1 MPVAQSALHEF
12 HRARGARMETRGAWE
27 IPAQYGRVEAEL
39 DAARSAVAV
48 GERCGVG
55 VFDLVGA
62 GIPEL
67 AGHLA
72 VTGVPVGAAAPVV
85 LPGAGDAR
93 WYRLTRNHARIVAGE
108 ELGDRSLELNEG
120 NSASFAERLAAA
132 LPPCSE
138 LRAPSCLHITDVSS
152 GLTTL
157 MVVGPRAPDLL
168 ARLVRV
174 DLDPR
179 AFADRRLALTGAI
192 GVPLQIVRWDRGP
205 ALVYELTAGRD
216 VAEYLADAL
225 LHAGADLG
233 LQLIGADAQDQ
244 LLALDSRL
252 LAGMDPLSPR
262 AKSQEPRAG
271 A

>member
-1 MPVAQSALHEF
+1 MPVAQSALHEL

-27 IPAQYGRVEAEL
+27 IPAQYGPVEAEL

-62 GIPEL
+62 GVPEV

-72 VTGVPVGAAAPVV
+72 VAGVPVGAAAPVA
-85 LPGAGDAR
+85 LAGAGDAR
-93 WYRLTRNHARIVAGE
+93 WYRLTRDHARIVADENTVLGARRSALGE
-108 ELGDRSLELNEG
+108 GETVSL
-120 NSASFAERLAAA
+120 ASWLAGAMVGAERQ
-132 LPPCSE
+132 
-138 LRAPSCLHITDVSS
+138 APSAERCLHITDVSS

-157 MVVGPRAPDLL
+157 MIAGPRAPDLL

-179 AFADRRLALTGAI
+179 AYADRRLALTGAI

-205 ALVYELTAGRD
+205 LLVYELTAGRD

-233 LQLIGADAQDQ
+233 LQLIGADARE
-244 LLALDSRL
+244 RL
-252 LAGMDPLSPR
+252 TAHRSPLSV
-262 AKSQEPRAG
+262 KAG
-271 A
+271 PAPTESGER